1 MSIYQQGICDISW
14 DNRKLINVHI
24 VDIINQSDTF
34 TLCCVSWLYNPNVLF
49 AVMLFQLLVV
59 LIELSEFIGKNV
71 SIWYEV
77 KVLLTILLLHPN
89 NIEAKSIF
97 SSNLITLREVIDFLI
112 LVEPFI
118 EVALAAGRTP
128 KHVPLVWLCQSKT
141 CCL

>member
-1 MSIYQQGICDISW
+1 
-14 DNRKLINVHI
+14 
-24 VDIINQSDTF
+24 
-34 TLCCVSWLYNPNVLF
+34 
-49 AVMLFQLLVV
+49 MLFQLLVV

-128 KHVPLVWLCQSKT
+128 KHVPLV
-141 CCL
+141 